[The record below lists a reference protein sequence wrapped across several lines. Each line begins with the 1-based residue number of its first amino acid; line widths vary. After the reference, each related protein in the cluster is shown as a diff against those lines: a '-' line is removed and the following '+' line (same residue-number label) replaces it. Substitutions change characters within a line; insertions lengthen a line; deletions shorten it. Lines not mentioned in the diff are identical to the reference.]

1 MASIPIKVAY
11 LNQCDKSKCTG
22 ARMLKLGLAKNI
34 QPNQIRSGIILSP
47 FARVMLSKSD
57 LDSAATSGIIVIDGS
72 WNVIKDKD
80 RIFSKAEPRIL
91 PYLVAANPVNY
102 GKPSKLTCV
111 EAIAASLWILGFPDQ
126 AETILQPFNWGR
138 EFIRINEERLN
149 IYQEGKDS
157 DEVGLAQNKIIQ
169 DILDNQRET

>member
-1 MASIPIKVAY
+1 MHIPIKIAY
-11 LNQCDKSKCTG
+11 LDQCDKAKCTG

-34 QPNQIRSGIILSP
+34 VPRKIHSGIILSP
-47 FARVMLSKSD
+47 FARLMLSKSD
-57 LDSAATSGIIVIDGS
+57 LDIATSAGIIAIDGS

-80 RIFSKAEPRIL
+80 NIFSKSTPRIL

-111 EAIAASLWILGFPDQ
+111 EAIAASLWILGFPGQ
-126 AETILQPFNWGR
+126 AEQILQPFNWGQ

-149 IYQEGKDS
+149 IYQNGKDS

-169 DILDNQRET
+169 EILDMQ